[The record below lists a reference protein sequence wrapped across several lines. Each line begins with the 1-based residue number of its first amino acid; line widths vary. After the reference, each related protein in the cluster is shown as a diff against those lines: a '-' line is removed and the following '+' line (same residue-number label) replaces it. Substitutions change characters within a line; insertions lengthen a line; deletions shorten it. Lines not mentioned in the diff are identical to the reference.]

1 MSKSSLARKGG
12 ESPSTREEP
21 ANLRGAAKGLAGE
34 EGGSERCWLGGTSW
48 PALVQRESTDGTVT
62 GEPEGTSGEGF
73 GGEKEPLECLKE
85 PQEAELSMGLFKE
98 MERGGRSLA
107 TTLSGRE
114 ARSEEE
120 AWRGGVTDAVI
131 GADDEEAEEEGDEEE
146 AIGDEEIDAGAGAG
160 DEVCFS
166 T

>member
-21 ANLRGAAKGLAGE
+21 ADLRGAVTGLAGE
-34 EGGSERCWLGGTSW
+34 KGGSERCWLGWTSW
-48 PALVQRESTDGTVT
+48 PALVQRESTDGTVM
-62 GEPEGTSGEGF
+62 GEPEGTRGEGF

-85 PQEAELSMGLFKE
+85 PQEAELSMGLSKE
-98 MERGGRSLA
+98 VERGGRSLA

-114 ARSEEE
+114 AR
-120 AWRGGVTDAVI
+120 RGGVTDAVI